1 MFPLCCQICLV
12 LLLAGTKGQSTEV
25 PEVEGGESS
34 SSKLAEFVDN
44 LIDQMNDVKES
55 REREAKKTEVEE
67 VEMLVEEDEL
77 PSWKVSH
84 EEGDGFCL
92 LISAEVKLELL
103 GLSGV
108 NKSLTVPVSEK
119 AEVEGRCL
127 EGKSEV
133 RFVWHSRNSEEEN
146 LINLV
151 VEHDHETPNLVYLSG
166 AFLRLHHHQRR
177 LEFYTSM
184 GSLEHR
190 TLLWPIRYQ
199 LRCPELRYRLMP
211 IEEQRGREENAS
223 AVLYLTDIRIEV
235 YQSALSNPHWLS
247 SMIFQAFRGITLQNH
262 RPESFGVNWYR
273 REWKCEFHRIYD
285 WAPYLVGCGLFTTL
299 LIFVAA
305 FLCRDSLERKKTKT
319 WTKYES
325 L

>member
-1 MFPLCCQICLV
+1 
-12 LLLAGTKGQSTEV
+12 
-25 PEVEGGESS
+25 
-34 SSKLAEFVDN
+34 
-44 LIDQMNDVKES
+44 MNYVMVS
-55 REREAKKTEVEE
+55 RERGVEVEE
-67 VEMLVEEDEL
+67 VEMVEEEEL

-92 LISAEVKLELL
+92 LLSAEVRLELF

-108 NKSLTVPVSEK
+108 NNSLMVPVSEW
-119 AEVEGRCL
+119 AEVEGKCL

-133 RFVWHSRNSEEEN
+133 WFIWHNDISEEEN

-151 VEHDHETPNLVYLSG
+151 VERNTKMPNLVYLSG
-166 AFLRLHHHQRR
+166 AFLRLHHQQRR

-199 LRCPELRYRLMP
+199 LRCPELNYRLAP
-211 IEEQRGREENAS
+211 IEEYRRSENAS
-223 AVLYLTDIRIEV
+223 AVIYLADVRIE
-235 YQSALSNPHWLS
+235 
-247 SMIFQAFRGITLQNH
+247 AFRDITLQNH
-262 RPESFGVNWYR
+262 RPESYGVNWYR

-285 WAPYLVGCGLFTTL
+285 WAPYLVGCGLCAT
-299 LIFVAA
+299 LIFFVVA
-305 FLCRDSLERKKTKT
+305 FLCRDSLERKKSKKT
-319 WTKYES
+319 LSKYES